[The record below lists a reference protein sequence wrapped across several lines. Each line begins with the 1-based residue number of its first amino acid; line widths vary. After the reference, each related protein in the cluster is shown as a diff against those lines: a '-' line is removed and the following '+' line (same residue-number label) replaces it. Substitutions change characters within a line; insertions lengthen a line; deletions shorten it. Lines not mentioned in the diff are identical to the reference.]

1 MIIDAKIN
9 LQINGISSFWNKRY
23 KVYLN
28 DDFIGNLD
36 YKNSKI
42 GIWSKVG
49 TQKLVVKRKDFE
61 KELNVGLTTDK
72 NIVNVNINENV
83 KDSSQLVKGI
93 VVGIFIVFFAI
104 SLYSFFFNALNIALI
119 IPVFL
124 LIGLIFSKSNENVP
138 FDLKVKNA

>member
-28 DDFIGNLD
+28 DDFMGNLD

-61 KELNVGLTTDK
+61 KELKVGLTTHK
-72 NIVNVNINENV
+72 NIVTVTIDENV

-93 VVGIFIVFFAI
+93 VIGVFIVYFSI
-104 SLYSFFFNALNIALI
+104 TLYSFFFNELNIALM
-119 IPVFL
+119 IPFFL
-124 LIGLIFSKSNENVP
+124 FIGLVFSKSNENVP

>member
-61 KELNVGLTTDK
+61 KELKVGLTTDK
-72 NIVNVNINENV
+72 NIVTININENV